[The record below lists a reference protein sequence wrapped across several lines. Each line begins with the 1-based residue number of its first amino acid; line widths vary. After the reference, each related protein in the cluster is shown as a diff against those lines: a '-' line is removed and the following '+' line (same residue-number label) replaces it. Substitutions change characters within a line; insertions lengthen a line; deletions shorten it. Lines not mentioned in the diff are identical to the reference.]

1 MCEAE
6 NSITLTICNSESV
19 FIALGW
25 HSEMI
30 MGFHEYACT
39 YQNCEYKIRAMNIL
53 WPEVQLHSDNCHVH
67 ATAVRSACALA
78 QACPA
83 INITL
88 AVKVSSSALTVV
100 SPLP

>member
-1 MCEAE
+1 MEAE
-6 NSITLTICNSESV
+6 NSINLTTYTSEHL
-19 FIALGW
+19 FTALGW

-30 MGFHEYACT
+30 MGFHEYAYT

-67 ATAVRSACALA
+67 ATALRSARALT

-83 INITL
+83 INIMHLSTL
-88 AVKVSSSALTVV
+88 
-100 SPLP
+100 